1 MIRRMRLLR
10 GQRKRRFL
18 NAIFLTAVCSILPSA
33 ISFQSSQLFAFRR
46 NTGNSDLTDCEART
60 CRVFLSSN
68 SNNIENEND
77 SIEESSTASSLSSKN
92 DDKDNSSSNRKRR
105 DFLLSTSS
113 SCLAL
118 TGIFQ
123 SDPAQAIDIFNKK
136 GLYVLNTRDDLSAS
150 SMGNEQVEVFPKLS
164 SEYALL
170 RVLPVKN
177 PVFRTVE
184 QNLEALSVLRYRRD
198 ASRENID
205 KAWARA
211 ESSINTAAS
220 ILANKRNQL
229 EPVFNPDDST
239 EVAILKAE
247 RGEILLGDLIQDLEY
262 LKESIEFRNIT
273 CTFKKQRRALLNL
286 GFLGELLVKEY
297 PYKVPRK
304 GKYSFLPRLL
314 GRATVTF
321 RFRRNSGT
329 IIGDV
334 KIVADGYTAPITAGN
349 FIDLCIRN
357 FYTGLPVKEPTKRVG
372 PLYQEPQEN
381 LPINILGSYN
391 EGFYDPLTGQLRE
404 IPLEVILIEGT
415 PKLTYSY
422 SRPFSEPE
430 FEVGEAKF
438 VPAIA
443 TTSKPLLTF
452 ETPGLVA
459 FNHPSANPNGGSSEF
474 FALQSSVSK
483 DKTFK
488 RGMLDGQYAPFGYI
502 IEGFDVFDSLKPG
515 DVIDSTTVDDFGQL
529 NLVKIRSSTFREVA
543 QGTEEASSKTKMKTS
558 SAKKKDDGAEK

>member
-1 MIRRMRLLR
+1 MIDLRQRR
-10 GQRKRRFL
+10 GGRFL
-18 NAIFLTAVCSILPSA
+18 IVPRVTAVCFILLKSA
-33 ISFQSSQLFAFRR
+33 NSFQSSRQLFAIRR
-46 NTGNSDLTDCEART
+46 NTWSSDVTGCETRDSQ
-60 CRVFLSSN
+60 VFQ
-68 SNNIENEND
+68 
-77 SIEESSTASSLSSKN
+77 
-92 DDKDNSSSNRKRR
+92 SSSNRKDSTEDDFIDRIAVASSLYSKIDDADGNSDRNRR
-105 DFLLSTSS
+105 DFLLSTGST
-113 SCLAL
+113 CFAL
-118 TGIFQ
+118 TSILK
-123 SDPAQAIDIFNKK
+123 SNPAEAINIFNKQ
-136 GLYVLNTRDDLSAS
+136 GLYVLNTKDELSAS
-150 SMGNEQVEVFPKLS
+150 SMGNEQVQVFPKLS

-170 RVLPVKN
+170 KVLPVKN

-184 QNLEALSVLRYRRD
+184 QNLEQLSVLRYRRD
-198 ASRENID
+198 ASEDNID

-211 ESSINTAAS
+211 ESSIDTAMS

-247 RGEILLGDLIQDLEY
+247 RGEILLGDLNEDLEY
-262 LKESIEFRNIT
+262 LKESIQFKNVT
-273 CTFKKQRRALLNL
+273 CAFEKQRKALLTL
-286 GFLGELLVKEY
+286 GRLGELLVKEY
-297 PYKVPRK
+297 PYKVPSK

-321 RFRRNSGT
+321 RFKRPSGT

-357 FYTGLPVKEPTKRVG
+357 FYTGLPVKEANKKVA
-372 PLYQEPQEN
+372 PLYQEQQEN
-381 LPINILGSYN
+381 LPFNLLGTYN

-422 SRPFSEPE
+422 SRRFSEPE

-438 VPAIA
+438 VPA
-443 TTSKPLLTF
+443 TSTASKTLLTF
-452 ETPGLVA
+452 EIPGLVA
-459 FNHPSANPNGGSSEF
+459 FNHPIGNPNGGSSEF

-483 DKTFK
+483 DKNFK
-488 RGMLDGQYAPFGYI
+488 RSDLNGQYAPFGYI

-529 NLVKIRSSTFREVA
+529 NLVKIRSSTFKEVT
-543 QGTEEASSKTKMKTS
+543 QGTEEASSNAKTKAS
-558 SAKKKDDGAEK
+558 RVKKKDQESKE